1 MDKPLSIAVIAAS
14 GIGNTIMFTPALRE
28 FRKHHND
35 ATITIIVTR
44 RVYAEC
50 IEGASI
56 VDRIIVV
63 KGIKD
68 VLKNIIFNRQR
79 YDVSLTAFPSNK
91 WQFNL
96 FAFLVGAKK
105 RITHSYSCG
114 RLRTLSFLQ
123 NDKVQADPFLHDVYQ
138 NIRLLKSLNIDTTG
152 IEPALLFYLSTED
165 EHFADDFLRANSIK
179 QTDYLIGVHAG
190 AGPIGDRKK
199 WGINN
204 FAKEINGMAS
214 CNDSSVVF
222 LFGGPEEKEEREAL
236 TNLLKTKR
244 VIIFGGTLKQTAS
257 LIKRC
262 NFFLSNDT
270 GLMHVAACFGIT
282 QKAIFISTNP
292 TRTSP
297 FNNNATVQ
305 IEGDC
310 SLYKYPFWST
320 K

>member
-14 GIGNTIMFTPALRE
+14 GIGNTILFTPALRE
-28 FRKHHND
+28 IRRHHP
-35 ATITIIVTR
+35 AASITMIVPR

-50 IEGASI
+50 IEGASL
-56 VDRIIVV
+56 VDRIVV
-63 KGIKD
+63 VQGVSD
-68 VLKNIIFNRQR
+68 VIRNIICNRHR
-79 YDVSLTAFPSNK
+79 YDVSITAFPSNK

-96 FAFLVGAKK
+96 FAFLVGANK

-123 NDKVQADPFLHDVYQ
+123 NAKVQADSFLHDVHQ
-138 NIRLLKSLNIDTTG
+138 NISLLKLLNVDVTG
-152 IEPALLFYLSTED
+152 IEPELLFYLSRDD
-165 EHFADDFLRANSIK
+165 ECFADCFLKNNNIGP
-179 QTDYLIGVHAG
+179 TDSLLGVHAG
-190 AGPIGDRKK
+190 AGPIGDTKK
-199 WGINN
+199 WGIEN
-204 FAKEINGMAS
+204 FAQEINVITERDA
-214 CNDSSVVF
+214 SSVVF
-222 LFGGPEEKEEREAL
+222 LFGGSEEREEREAL
-236 TNLLKTKR
+236 SKLLKTKQ
-244 VIIFGGTLKQTAS
+244 VIIFDGTLKQTAA

-270 GLMHVAACFGIT
+270 GLMHLAACFGIT

-297 FNNNATVQ
+297 FNKNATVQ

-310 SLYKYPFWST
+310 TQYKYPFWST